1 MHQRGKAADKRYADG
16 FGCLVQSLRHADVR
30 IGFGRCRDLG
40 NRRDGNTLIHN
51 RHAVFGRQVFRRS
64 DQIFAD
70 SGDFV
75 VNVLVQH
82 VDVGTDTVVQINAYG
97 NGADVE
103 MLVGN
108 HFDGF

>member
-1 MHQRGKAADKRYADG
+1 
-16 FGCLVQSLRHADVR
+16 
-30 IGFGRCRDLG
+30 
-40 NRRDGNTLIHN
+40 
-51 RHAVFGRQVFRRS
+51 VFRRS

-70 SGDFV
+70 SGNFV

-82 VDVGTDTVVQINAYG
+82 IDVGADTVVQINAYG

-103 MLVGN
+103 MLVCN

>member
-1 MHQRGKAADKRYADG
+1 M
-16 FGCLVQSLRHADVR
+16 
-30 IGFGRCRDLG
+30 
-40 NRRDGNTLIHN
+40 
-51 RHAVFGRQVFRRS
+51 FRRS

-75 VNVLVQH
+75 VNILVQH
-82 VDVGTDTVVQINAYG
+82 IDVGADTVVQINAYG